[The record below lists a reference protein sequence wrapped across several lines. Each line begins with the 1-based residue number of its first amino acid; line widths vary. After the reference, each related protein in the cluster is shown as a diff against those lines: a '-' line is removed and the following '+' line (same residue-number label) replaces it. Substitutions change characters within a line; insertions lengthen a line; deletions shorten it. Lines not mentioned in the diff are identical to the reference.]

1 MNLAGS
7 GSSYLHLRVSK
18 TWRDTAL
25 DLNILMI
32 QWKIYGKT
40 MKHVKHCIYTHTQQL
55 LQVFLAVD
63 FSATG
68 EGVWGEFWILSMEC
82 IANLGASIRYWQDKG
97 GVWADLAPK
106 ERPMK
111 VARWIFP
118 TDLENLNVDVHPR
131 VGQGFCIAVS
141 VYCIQ

>member
-32 QWKIYGKT
+32 QWENLWKKS
-40 MKHVKHCIYTHTQQL
+40 MKHVKNCIYTHTQRL

-68 EGVWGEFWILSMEC
+68 EGV
-82 IANLGASIRYWQDKG
+82 
-97 GVWADLAPK
+97 
-106 ERPMK
+106 
-111 VARWIFP
+111 
-118 TDLENLNVDVHPR
+118 
-131 VGQGFCIAVS
+131 
-141 VYCIQ
+141 